1 MKVGDTVA
9 VMFRDTI
16 RYISVIERETAN
28 FWIVNG
34 WKYRKKDGFEA
45 GIYDD
50 SRHQIREATKEDCER
65 YQKDKMIARLKQ
77 QNWENFSTGELTDI
91 VAIVCGFADKGSLT
105 SGRDD
110 NNELKAE
117 NYQLKIALNNMLLN
131 IEASDAEED
140 YKELAKEIVADFDIN
155 IEEEK

>member
-1 MKVGDTVA
+1 MKVGDKVA
-9 VMFRDTI
+9 VTFRGVTTHF
-16 RYISVIERETAN
+16 SVIERETAN

-34 WKYRKKDGFEA
+34 CKYRKKDGYEA
-45 GIYDD
+45 GVYDGY
-50 SRHQIREATKEDCER
+50 RIKEATKEDCDR
-65 YQKDKMIARLKQ
+65 YQKDKMIAKLRH
-77 QNWENFSTGELTDI
+77 QNWENFSIGELTDI

-105 SGRDD
+105 SGRDA

-140 YKELAKEIVADFDIN
+140 YKEIAREIVADFDIN

>member
-1 MKVGDTVA
+1 MKVGDNVA
-9 VMFRDTI
+9 VMFRDVI
-16 RYISVIERETAN
+16 RCLSVIKRETAN
-28 FWIVNG
+28 FWVVDDV
-34 WKYRKKDGFEA
+34 KYRKADGYEA
-45 GIYDD
+45 GTYLDHGYHIK
-50 SRHQIREATKEDCER
+50 EATKDVCDR